1 MTNIYDVLSQLH
13 VKATGS
19 VEQSV
24 EEDLKKE
31 DPSKE
36 KAKAILGEE
45 MPLETKTPLKG
56 RLKTKSTLES
66 VNENTKGDDEE

>member
-1 MTNIYDVLSQLH
+1 MTNIYDVMSKMH

-31 DPSKE
+31 DPPKE
-36 KAKAILGEE
+36 EAKAILGKKI
-45 MPLETKTPLKG
+45 PLEMKATFKAKLQSEPTP
-56 RLKTKSTLES
+56 ES